1 MTAPASASGHR
12 ARLRQRFLVGGAR
25 AFLDHEIIEM
35 LLGHVQPRGDTKALA
50 HALIA
55 ATCPPQKTNSA
66 RPLLG
71 AGVAAVMRDPLSIYA
86 SKLVSGFGGGMAV
99 HMEAVREA
107 ASRIAQTSHSDAPL
121 LGSWNAVGAY
131 CRQQFTGFDQPAV
144 ALLLLDYRHR
154 LLTDPV
160 LFADTQDITTITH
173 TGITTALRH
182 GASGLIVVR
191 LSPDGQLTDTQA
203 DHALARSIRDAG
215 APVSVLMHD
224 YIIIAADNY
233 MSLRSMGVLEVAP
246 AYEAERVTAPDPGF
260 NGWYAEPEG
269 SLAALQERVAAGK
282 VGQLP
287 DAELL
292 SLLLRR
298 AASENTRAQLAADL
312 ISRFGNLGRLLSTPI
327 DELRYVLQTRDA
339 AIRPDNIESAAVQ
352 LAVIGEAAQRLLRAQ
367 ILAAPPLEDMPALVR
382 YCRAA
387 LAYGEVEH
395 LHALFLAADH
405 RLLWDE
411 VLSRGTVN
419 TAPVQPREIASRGL
433 RLGAQYIVLVHNHPT
448 GDPEPSQADVAMT
461 LQVDQACHSVGI
473 RVVDHIVIAETGHAS
488 LAEAGR
494 MPRLAADWASP
505 KSTAGSATA
514 RHVAGRNRHQR

>member
-1 MTAPASASGHR
+1 MTVPASANGHR

-35 LLGHVQPRGDTKALA
+35 LLAHVQPRGDTKALA

-55 ATCPPQKTNSA
+55 AISA
-66 RPLLG
+66 PTKSGSTRPSIG
-71 AGVAAVMRDPLSIYA
+71 AGVAAVLRDPLSVYVA
-86 SKLVSGFGGGMAV
+86 KTASGFGGGMAV

-131 CRQQFTGFDQPAV
+131 CRQQFAGFESPAI
-144 ALLLLDYRHR
+144 AMLLLDYRHR
-154 LLTDPV
+154 LLADPV
-160 LFADTQDITTITH
+160 LFAGEPDTAAITH

-191 LSPDGQLTDTQA
+191 LSPGGQLTDTPT
-203 DHALARSIRDAG
+203 DHALARSVRDAG

-224 YIIIAADNY
+224 YIIIAADTY

-246 AYEAERVTAPDPGF
+246 AYETEALASADPQLD
-260 NGWYAEPEG
+260 GWYAEPEG
-269 SLAALQERVAAGK
+269 SLATLQERVAAGE
-282 VGQLP
+282 VGLLP
-287 DAELL
+287 DTELL

-298 AASENTRAQLAADL
+298 TTSEGARAHLPADL
-312 ISRFGNLGRLLSTPI
+312 ILRFGNLGRLLSTPI
-327 DELRYVLQTRDA
+327 DELLYVLRTRDS

-352 LAVIGEAAQRLLRAQ
+352 LGVIGEAAQRLLRAQ
-367 ILAAPPLEDMPALVR
+367 ILDAPPLEDMPALVR

-387 LAYGEVEH
+387 LAYGEVEQ
-395 LHALFLAADH
+395 LHALFLTADS

-433 RLGAQYIVLVHNHPT
+433 RLGARSIVLVHNHPT
-448 GDPEPSQADVAMT
+448 GDPEPSQADISMT

-488 LAEAGR
+488 LAETGR
-494 MPRLAADWASP
+494 MPRLAADWATP
-505 KSTAGSATA
+505 H
-514 RHVAGRNRHQR
+514 RVAGAQISGGKRRR